1 MATST
6 DFDIGPGGAA
16 GQQTRTLFGVAA
28 AHWLS
33 HVHIMVL
40 PPLFPF
46 MHTQFGLSYIQ
57 LGLAITLFG
66 LVSGLTQAPMGA
78 LVDRLGARGI
88 LLSGLCL
95 GGASF
100 IAIGLWPTYPMLLIG
115 ATVAGL
121 ANSVYHPADY
131 ALLSAGTD
139 ERRMGRAF
147 SIHTFA
153 GFVGGAVTPVM
164 MVLIAQSYG
173 VGTALIFAGAL
184 GPAIALLL
192 LIIGLPDSR
201 PKAEP
206 KVEGVATKSP
216 ATFWEVC
223 SPTILMLTLFFVLLG
238 LSTGGINS
246 FGVAALIKG
255 YNVDIQT
262 ASLAVTLF
270 LGFGSAGVLCGGYLA
285 DKTDRHG
292 MLAAACFALNA
303 VIVFAI
309 AFMAPPTLLLMSML
323 SLAGFLSG
331 LIAPSR
337 DMLVRKAAPK
347 GAAGR
352 AFGIVSTG
360 FNIGS
365 VIGPMIYGYIMDL
378 SAPRV
383 VFMVSACFMVAT
395 VILALITE
403 RRDARTRA
411 LAQS

>member
-6 DFDIGPGGAA
+6 DLELGPSGAA
-16 GQQTRTLFGVAA
+16 GQQNRTLMGVAA

-46 MHTQFGLSYIQ
+46 MNTQFGLSYIQ

-78 LVDRLGARGI
+78 LVDRFGARGI
-88 LLSGLCL
+88 LIAGLCL

-100 IAIGLWPTYPMLLIG
+100 IAIGLWPIYPMLLIG

-121 ANSVYHPADY
+121 ANSVYHPANY
-131 ALLSAGTD
+131 AILSTAMD

-164 MVLIAQSYG
+164 MALTAKYHG

-184 GPAIALLL
+184 GPLIALLL
-192 LIIGLPDSR
+192 VFIGLPDSR
-201 PKAEP
+201 DKQDA
-206 KVEGVATKSP
+206 KSDGTP
-216 ATFWEVC
+216 AKQATFLEVC
-223 SPTILMLTLFFVLLG
+223 SPAILMLTLFFVLLG
-238 LSTGGINS
+238 LSTGGING
-246 FGVAALIKG
+246 FGVSALIQG
-255 YNVDIQT
+255 YNVDIET

-270 LGFGSAGVLCGGYLA
+270 LGFGSVGVLCGGYIA
-285 DKTDRHG
+285 DKINRHG
-292 MLAAACFALNA
+292 LLAAACFAVNA

-309 AFMAPPTLLLMSML
+309 AFMTPSTIVLMSML

-365 VIGPMIYGYIMDL
+365 IIGPMIYGYIMDL

-383 VFMVSACFMVAT
+383 VFMVSACFMIAT
-395 VILALITE
+395 VILALVTE
-403 RRDARTRA
+403 RRDAKSR
-411 LAQS
+411 Q